1 MERGIVRARVGLS
14 YDPLRFSPCSLDL
27 YEKKRLQ
34 LLLHDVGKLNE
45 ETIVTPP
52 PLTTQQPN
60 TQQPN
65 K

>member
-1 MERGIVRARVGLS
+1 LS

-52 PLTTQQPN
+52 PPNNPTTQHP
-60 TQQPN
+60 TT